1 MVALYAPAETAVL
14 AQVVT
19 KILSLGDPLDLT
31 RVDISKGDGSPEGIV
46 EGTKGDIYVDDTTPA
61 IWQKATPW
69 EDGPFG
75 WILLSASD
83 ISALE
88 AAVLALQLIVA
99 SLQAQ
104 VTVNTADI
112 ATNTAAI
119 ATLNVEVAAL
129 EQASESS
136 TFNVVTF
143 GADPTGVGDSTAAV
157 TAATAAA
164 DASGGGVV
172 YFPAGTYRIT
182 STILY
187 PGDITFRGAGT
198 QATLLQYTGAN
209 FCFSQ
214 STPGARIF
222 NTRFQELEITYVA
235 PATGGILLDD
245 VSNARLDDVLVSG
258 PGIGVGN
265 GSAYRVSG
273 STNGFAV
280 YNIFI
285 GCRAQSCEIGYEVA
299 ASGSN
304 DTRVIASRATSCTQG
319 VSVTNS
325 NHVMVVASEIESGT
339 DGVVITASVANT
351 GDGLTLIGNRF
362 ENNSGTNILVSGT
375 AGNVRFL
382 NIKGNHHVTGTA
394 YGNTSST
401 VNPSIYGDTGTA
413 QQQERVVTA
422 LTDASG
428 TPFYRERT
436 VAAST
441 NPMVFVLDSN
451 TGSGTPPTLRLGT
464 GRSAGHVFG
473 VGTWNG
479 TTFTETLF
487 IDGAGNVTTPAG
499 LTVGT
504 NLTFT
509 GAASTITM
517 GDGVTNGNAGLLFQ
531 KADAN
536 NDTYATWRLGAV
548 SSGNRWAEQFSS
560 AEDRVGIVADTS
572 GVGLAIRPYTFRYNS
587 INGRAGFAMSRMW
600 CDLGTTLVD
609 GNWALSAGWGNTATA
624 VVAANAKGMRGQVT
638 FTSNGTGQAANPTA
652 TLTFPEGTWTTA
664 PEPMVVRNGGTG
676 TGITGFTFAC
686 TATTLVITAV
696 GTPSAGETYIMRWML
711 MG

>member
-1 MVALYAPAETAVL
+1 MGGTYQPVATEVL
-14 AQVVT
+14 QGLIT
-19 KILSLGDPLDLT
+19 KILGLGSAADFDFT
-31 RVDISKGDGSPEGIV
+31 RVDVRPFPGNPEGLV
-46 EGTKGDIYVDDTTPA
+46 DGTRGDLVVDYVTPA
-61 IWQKATPW
+61 IWQKGTQG
-69 EDGPFG
+69 GPFG
-75 WILLSASD
+75 WLLLSGTD
-83 ISALE
+83 ISGLE
-88 AAVLALQLIVA
+88 MDVSILQSDVSALQVDVA
-99 SLQAQ
+99 N
-104 VTVNTADI
+104 NTADI
-112 ATNTAAI
+112 AI
-119 ATLNVEVAAL
+119 LQGDVVAL
-129 EQASESS
+129 ERASESS

-143 GADPTGVGDSTAAV
+143 GADPTGIGDSTAAV

-164 DASGGGVV
+164 DAAGGGVV

-214 STPGARIF
+214 STPSVRIF

-280 YNIFI
+280 YNLFV

-304 DTRVIASRATSCTQG
+304 DTRIIASRATACTRG

-325 NHVMVVASEIESGT
+325 NHVEVIASEIESGT
-339 DGVVITASVANT
+339 DGVVIEATVANVA
-351 GDGLTLIGNRF
+351 DGLTLIGNRF
-362 ENNSGTNILVSGT
+362 ENNSGANILVAGT
-375 AGNVRFL
+375 AGNIRFL

-394 YGNTSST
+394 YGSTSST

-413 QQQERVVTA
+413 QQQERVVSA
-422 LTDASG
+422 LADASG
-428 TPFYRERT
+428 TPFYRERSQ
-436 VAAST
+436 AAST
-441 NPMVFVLDSN
+441 NPASLLRDSN
-451 TGSGTPPTLRLGT
+451 TGSGTPTTLLLSSGRALGHAL
-464 GRSAGHVFG
+464 SICQ
-473 VGTWNG
+473 WNG
-479 TTFTETLF
+479 TVDAENAF
-487 IDGAGNVTTPAG
+487 ITAAGNMTVVAITALGSITMP
-499 LTVGT
+499 TVGSSIF
-504 NLTFT
+504 L
-509 GAASTITM
+509 
-517 GDGVTNGNAGLLFQ
+517 GDGSTSGNVSIEGR

-536 NDTYATWRLGAV
+536 NLSYFAHRIGTA
-548 SSGNRWAEQFSS
+548 SSGLRWIWQFDSS
-560 AEDRVGIVADTS
+560 ENLNWLIADTS
-572 GVGLAIRPYTFRYNS
+572 GSILGITPMRLEYNAT
-587 INGRAGFAMSRMW
+587 NGRAALNVSRLR
-600 CDLGTTLVD
+600 CSLGTTLVNGD
-609 GNWALSAGWGNTATA
+609 WALSAGWGNTATA

-638 FTSNGTGQAANPTA
+638 FTSNGTGQLANPTA

-676 TGITGFTFAC
+676 IGITGFTFAC

-696 GTPSAGETYIMRWML
+696 GTPIAGETYIMRWML